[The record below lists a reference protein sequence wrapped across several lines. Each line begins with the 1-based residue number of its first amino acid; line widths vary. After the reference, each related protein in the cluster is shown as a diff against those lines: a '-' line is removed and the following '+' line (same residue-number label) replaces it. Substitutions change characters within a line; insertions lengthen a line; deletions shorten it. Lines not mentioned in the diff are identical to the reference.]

1 MNGKLSI
8 LYVPVRD
15 LKSALKFYRDQ
26 LDLEES
32 WREGDT
38 VAFKLPGT
46 EVELMVDLNTEGT
59 FDTSGPMFAIPSVDE
74 FYATNQG
81 TMEFVRK
88 PADIPPGRWATVKDP
103 SGNCVYVFD
112 HSKSQS

>member
-1 MNGKLSI
+1 MEGKLSI

-32 WREGDT
+32 WREGDST

-46 EVELMVDLNTEGT
+46 EVELMVDLIEEGEHY
-59 FDTSGPMFAIPSVDE
+59 TSGPMFAIPSVDE
-74 FYATNQG
+74 FYAANQG
-81 TMEFVRK
+81 TLEFVRK
-88 PADIPPGRWATVKDP
+88 PTDIPPGRWASIKDP
-103 SGNCVYVFD
+103 FGNCAYVFD
-112 HSKSQS
+112 LSKSQ